1 MKNNHTRHAPRSLAL
16 ILLVVA
22 LALGLAPRSGITSST
37 APPRARRLLIISLD
51 GLDVR
56 YLQKRDEYGLKI
68 PTLRRLMSDG
78 VTGQVVCIYPSVTYP
93 SHTTIVTGATPA
105 RHAVIGNEVFEKP
118 DQPQTGNWH
127 WFARDVR
134 AETLWDVAG
143 RSGLKTAL
151 ISWPVGAGAGDYNFP
166 EIWKPGGTREETRE
180 VIRTN
185 ARPNGFVEELERRDP
200 SLYRGVNKDEGDDM
214 RTRFAEYVVAEK
226 KPDVVL
232 VHLFDLDHFEHEAG
246 PFTPEV
252 FAILEK
258 VDGYVGRILAAA
270 EHAGT
275 LSETAVFVVSDHG
288 FSPVS
293 KQILPGVI
301 LAKAGLIQLR
311 EEQTADGRTR
321 TVVADWRAAAY
332 INGGSCAVILR
343 DPTDRDA
350 YRKALASFEAFAK
363 GEGRGVLRVLDQKE
377 VRRLKTNPG
386 VALTLEA
393 AEGYYFDK
401 GYTGEAV
408 IPAKIRGQHGYL
420 PERYYTSFIASG
432 AGVTRRGSFGTI
444 RLIDEGPTIAN
455 ALGLKLRDAEGR
467 ALLLK

>member
-1 MKNNHTRHAPRSLAL
+1 MKHNHTRHTRRGLAL
-16 ILLVVA
+16 VLLFVA
-22 LALGLAPRSGITSST
+22 LALGLAPHSGLTSAP
-37 APPRARRLLIISLD
+37 APPRAKRAIIISLD

-68 PTLRRLMSDG
+68 PTLRRLMNDG
-78 VTGQVVCIYPSVTYP
+78 VTGQVVGVYPSVTYP
-93 SHTTIVTGATPA
+93 SHTTIVTGAHPA
-105 RHAVIGNEVFEKP
+105 RHAILGNEFFEKP
-118 DQPQTGNWH
+118 DQPQTGSWH

-134 AETLWDVAG
+134 AATLWDVARRG
-143 RSGLKTAL
+143 GLKTAL

-166 EIWKPGGTREETRE
+166 EIWKPGGTREQTRE
-180 VIRTN
+180 VIVMN
-185 ARPNGFVEELERRDP
+185 ARPAGLVEELERRDP
-200 SLYRGVNKDEGDDM
+200 KLYSNINKDEGDDM

-232 VHLFDLDHFEHEAG
+232 VHLFDLDHFEHDYG

-270 EHAGT
+270 ERAGT
-275 LSETAVFVVSDHG
+275 LPETAVFIVSDHG

-301 LAKAGLIQLR
+301 LARAGLLKLR
-311 EEQTADGRTR
+311 EERGADGRAR
-321 TVVADWRAAAY
+321 TAVAEWRAAPY
-332 INGGSCAVILR
+332 INGGSCAVMLR
-343 DPTDRDA
+343 DPSDREA
-350 YRKALASFEAFAK
+350 YRKALAAFTEFAE
-363 GEGRGVLRVLDQKE
+363 GEGRGSLRVLAQKE

-401 GYTGEAV
+401 GYTGEAI

-420 PERYYTSFIASG
+420 PGRYYTSFIASG

-444 RLIDEGPTIAN
+444 RLVDEGPTIAS
-455 ALGLKLRDAEGR
+455 ALGLRLPHAEGR
-467 ALLLK
+467 ALSLK